1 MQLLCGQQRKTSAKI
16 KPHLMPENS
25 SRSGS
30 RPIPTVGAVRQ
41 NMIKKVEILLHG
53 IRGASLLGDGR
64 NGVG

>member
-1 MQLLCGQQRKTSAKI
+1 
-16 KPHLMPENS
+16 MPENS
-25 SRSGS
+25 SCSGS

-64 NGVG
+64 NGVE